1 MNGQPAS
8 SLNSS
13 SGRVPGREVLPSGAP
28 RKFLTFSFFLFLL
41 VALTYFGLSVGYKA
55 YLNRDIDKLEGALN
69 DLRFEVPQE
78 EQDELVSFF
87 SQVANIKKVLDEHV
101 IASNFFSVLEKNTHS
116 KIAYTNMDLSVADR
130 KIGLSGVAA
139 DYDALVT
146 QLAIFESVPEIER
159 IVLDNSQRNE
169 GVVAFRVTLTVD
181 KGVFNFKEREP
192 IPQSNSEPTEPETQ

>member
-1 MNGQPAS
+1 MDGQPAIGFG
-8 SLNSS
+8 NRT
-13 SGRVPGREVLPSGAP
+13 GQVPGREVLPSGAP
-28 RKFLTFSFFLFLL
+28 RKFFTFSFFMFLL

-116 KIAYTNMDLSVADR
+116 QIAYTNMDLSVAD
-130 KIGLSGVAA
+130 
-139 DYDALVT
+139 
-146 QLAIFESVPEIER
+146 
-159 IVLDNSQRNE
+159 
-169 GVVAFRVTLTVD
+169 
-181 KGVFNFKEREP
+181 
-192 IPQSNSEPTEPETQ
+192 